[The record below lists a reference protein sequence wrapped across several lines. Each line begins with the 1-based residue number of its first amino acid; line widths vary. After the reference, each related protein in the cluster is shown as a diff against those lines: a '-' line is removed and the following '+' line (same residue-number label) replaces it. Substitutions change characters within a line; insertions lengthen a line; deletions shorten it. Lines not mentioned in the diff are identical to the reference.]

1 MKSAGWILALLAAT
15 VVFYNIVVVKHF
27 NEQQENEHPFAMFF
41 SGGSILKRGY
51 TFEPPYTGFEIFII
65 AMGVVGVVL
74 IAIGSKKNPYN
85 RCLITLP
92 YEHEP

>member
-41 SGGSILKRGY
+41 SGGSNLKQVY
-51 TFEPPYTGFEIFII
+51 TFEPPFTGFETLII
-65 AMGVVGVVL
+65 AMGVVGVVSIL
-74 IAIGSKKNPYN
+74 IGGTKHP
-85 RCLITLP
+85 
-92 YEHEP
+92 